1 MPGDRMKFHSIFKT
15 LRARITR
22 WFGASQP
29 STEPGPSE
37 LAHQPGSNG
46 KDPMGSIHEVDNA
59 DNHPVPYDE
68 NLLEKA
74 RTQWQF
80 GDWENLAKLD
90 RDLLQHHPDRAKL
103 ALLAGAGRMQIGQT
117 HAARHYLRLAED
129 WGCSRK
135 LISRVVISGV
145 HNSLGR
151 AANLLGQTQRA
162 QLHFE
167 DAIRTGMPQGEIRLI
182 TLARIQLQSSLVAG
196 YPEINENPRKQT

>member
-1 MPGDRMKFHSIFKT
+1 
-15 LRARITR
+15 
-22 WFGASQP
+22 
-29 STEPGPSE
+29 
-37 LAHQPGSNG
+37 
-46 KDPMGSIHEVDNA
+46 MGSIHEVDNA